1 MNKYC
6 TPVVFGTFLG
16 LLALA
21 APSISRAEA
30 GQQAAPQLET
40 PINGWRPKVAKG
52 GQFLQAVN
60 YPAASVNTP
69 ASQADT
75 ARIRG
80 AIAATPKTPTAT
92 ASPATLVV
100 NGVAMPLSTNPDGSF
115 DRPYIFNSGSNSLEV
130 RAPSGAARRVQFYQ
144 QAGGETRPQLR
155 IVLSWDSDNTDLDL
169 HVVTPDGERA
179 WYGNRVLSNGGAQ
192 DMDVTTGFGP
202 EIFASPS
209 PLPGQYLVYV
219 NYFGGSTD
227 EGAQPITTARVT
239 FITHEGTADEK
250 IDTTLVPMRAAGELN
265 FVKRFSYP

>member
-1 MNKYC
+1 MTKRALSL
-6 TPVVFGTFLG
+6 VLS
-16 LLALA
+16 LLI
-21 APSISRAEA
+21 APAQAE
-30 GQQAAPQLET
+30 PQLDS
-40 PINGWRPKVAKG
+40 PLNGWRPKVEKG
-52 GQFLQAVN
+52 GQFTQVVN

-69 ASQADT
+69 AGQADT

-80 AIAATPKTPTAT
+80 AIAATPKTAT
-92 ASPATLVV
+92 AAKTADTQSSQPATLVV
-100 NGVAMPLSTNPDGSF
+100 NGVSMPLSSNEDGSF
-115 DRPYIFNSGSNSLEV
+115 DRPYIFPSGSNSLEV
-130 RAPSGAARRVQFYQ
+130 RAPNGQARRVQFYQ
-144 QAGGETRPQLR
+144 QAGNETRPQLR

-169 HVVTPDGERA
+169 HVITPDGEHA

-239 FITHEGTADEK
+239 LITHEGTVHEK
-250 IDTTLVPMRAAGELN
+250 IESSLVPMRAAGELN
-265 FVKRFSYP
+265 FVRRFSYP